1 MAHSVMNISSHS
13 DDAMERY
20 SAQQR
25 HIHSTR
31 CERRGAMAMNSGIWV
46 RNVASLQNDATRT
59 NIKDRIA
66 IEPVPSSPPRKRA
79 LEEIQVGAT
88 ILHEGTGDMAH
99 LSVRW
104 TPPVDCMIPYLS
116 EGSAEA
122 FKF

>member
-1 MAHSVMNISSHS
+1 
-13 DDAMERY
+13 
-20 SAQQR
+20 
-25 HIHSTR
+25 
-31 CERRGAMAMNSGIWV
+31 MNSGIWV

-99 LSVRW
+99 GSSLDPSRGLTGCDSIPVRRM
-104 TPPVDCMIPYLS
+104 CRS
-116 EGSAEA
+116 